1 MEKNKIYGAGDLMP
15 YAPTHPGEILK
26 EELQAR
32 GISQKR
38 FAQMIEMSY
47 TALNEILNGKRP
59 VSAETAMKI
68 EAATDI
74 DAHFWIDLQADYNYH
89 VARRDSSLTLCL
101 QKIRSVAAML

>member
-1 MEKNKIYGAGDLMP
+1 MIP
-15 YAPTHPGEILK
+15 FAPTHPGDILK

-47 TALNEILNGKRP
+47 TAFNEILNGKRP
-59 VSAETAMKI
+59 ISVETAMKI
-68 EAATDI
+68 EAATEI
-74 DAHFWIDLQADYNYH
+74 DARFWIDLQSDYNYH
-89 VARRDSSLTLCL
+89 IARKDGRLTLCL